1 MRKKL
6 DTRFPAARIKKI
18 MQADEDVGK
27 IALAVPV
34 LVSKSLELFLQDL
47 CDRTYEITLERGAKT
62 VSSLHLRFQ
71 LIGLGSILTVS
82 YTERLKHCVERYNV
96 FDFLRE
102 VVSKVPD
109 YGHAQGQ
116 GHGPGDVTMEDRSIS
131 KRRKPSSDELNDSD
145 EENKKSKT
153 QDVGNAKPSGR
164 GSRGRGRGRGRGGR
178 AARAAERENLNREM
192 ELETAIAEQPPPQD
206 SNQMHASVSSPQ
218 ENEKKDVDSSIAAS
232 NEDTKQQLQSPK
244 EGIDFDLNAESLD
257 LNETKPAAD
266 TATASEE
273 YPGWPMELGKIDP
286 SQLASLGKRIDEE
299 EEEDYDEEG

>member
-62 VSSLHLRFQ
+62 VSSLHL
-71 LIGLGSILTVS
+71 
-82 YTERLKHCVERYNV
+82 KNCVERYNV

-116 GHGPGDVTMEDRSIS
+116 GQGPGDVTMDDRTIS
-131 KRRKPSSDELNDSD
+131 KRRKPVGDEVNDSD
-145 EENKKSKT
+145 EEYKKSKT
-153 QDVGNAKPSGR
+153 QEMGNAKPSGR
-164 GSRGRGRGRGRGGR
+164 GGRGRGRGRGRGGR

-192 ELETAIAEQPPPQD
+192 ELESSMVEEKPPQD
-206 SNQMHASVSSPQ
+206 STQVHESVSAPH
-218 ENEKKDVDSSIAAS
+218 EIEKKEGIAAAS
-232 NEDTKQQLQSPK
+232 NEDTTQQQLQSPK
-244 EGIDFDLNAESLD
+244 EGNDFDLNAESLD
-257 LNETKPAAD
+257 LNETKPAPVAA
-266 TATASEE
+266 ATASEE
-273 YPGWPMELGKIDP
+273 YTCWSMELGQIDP
-286 SQLASLGKRIDEE
+286 AQFASLGKRIDEE
-299 EEEDYDEEG
+299 EDYDEEEG

>member
-62 VSSLHLRFQ
+62 VSSLH
-71 LIGLGSILTVS
+71 
-82 YTERLKHCVERYNV
+82 LKHCVERYNV

>member
-47 CDRTYEITLERGAKT
+47 CDRTYEITLERGAKP
-62 VSSLHLRFQ
+62 
-71 LIGLGSILTVS
+71 
-82 YTERLKHCVERYNV
+82 KHCVERYNV

-109 YGHAQGQ
+109 YGQAQGS
-116 GHGPGDVTMEDRSIS
+116 GDVTMEDRSVS
-131 KRRKPSSDELNDSD
+131 KRRKPISDELNDSD

-153 QDVGNAKPSGR
+153 QEVGNAKPGGR

-192 ELETAIAEQPPPQD
+192 ELETAMAEQPPPHQD
-206 SNQMHASVSSPQ
+206 SNQMHVSVSSPQ
-218 ENEKKDVDSSIAAS
+218 ENEKKDVDGAS
-232 NEDTKQQLQSPK
+232 NEDTKQQQQLQSPK

-257 LNETKPAAD
+257 LNETKPAPAAAAAD
-266 TATASEE
+266 TATTSEE

-286 SQLASLGKRIDEE
+286 TQLASLGKRIDEE

>member
-62 VSSLHLRFQ
+62 VSSLHL
-71 LIGLGSILTVS
+71 
-82 YTERLKHCVERYNV
+82 KHCVERYNV

-109 YGHAQGQ
+109 YGQAQGQ
-116 GHGPGDVTMEDRSIS
+116 AHGTGDVAMDDRNIS
-131 KRRKPSSDELNDSD
+131 KRRKPISDEVNDSD

-153 QDVGNAKPSGR
+153 QEVGNAKPSGR

-178 AARAAERENLNREM
+178 AAKAAERENLNREM
-192 ELETAIAEQPPPQD
+192 ELVTAMAEQPPPQD
-206 SNQMHASVSSPQ
+206 SNQMHVSASSPQ
-218 ENEKKDVDSSIAAS
+218 ENGKKDVDGDIAAS
-232 NEDTKQQLQSPK
+232 KEDTKQQLQNPK
-244 EGIDFDLNAESLD
+244 EGIDIDLNTESLD
-257 LNETKPAAD
+257 LNETKPAPVPAAD
-266 TATASEE
+266 TATTSEE

-286 SQLASLGKRIDEE
+286 TQLASLGKRIDED
-299 EEEDYDEEG
+299 EEDYDEEG

>member
-62 VSSLHLRFQ
+62 VSSLHL
-71 LIGLGSILTVS
+71 
-82 YTERLKHCVERYNV
+82 YNV

>member
-62 VSSLHLRFQ
+62 VSSLHL
-71 LIGLGSILTVS
+71 
-82 YTERLKHCVERYNV
+82 KHCVETYNV

-109 YGHAQGQ
+109 YGQGQ
-116 GHGPGDVTMEDRSIS
+116 VDATMDDRSIS
-131 KRRKPSSDELNDSD
+131 KKRTLISEEVNDSD
-145 EENKKSKT
+145 EECKKSKT
-153 QDVGNAKPSGR
+153 QEVGSPKPSGR

-178 AARAAERENLNREM
+178 AARSAERENMNREM
-192 ELETAIAEQPPPQD
+192 ELETATVEQPPPQD
-206 SNQMHASVSSPQ
+206 SIQMHASVSSLQ
-218 ENEKKDVDSSIAAS
+218 QNEKKDVDGNIAALNEDTTKHQLQSPKEVIAES
-232 NEDTKQQLQSPK
+232 NEDSKQQLQSPK

-257 LNETKPAAD
+257 LNETKVAPVVSTD
-266 TATASEE
+266 TASEE
-273 YPGWPMELGKIDP
+273 YPGWSMTGKMDP
-286 SQLASLGKRIDEE
+286 TQLASLGKRIDED
-299 EEEDYDEEG
+299 EEDYDEES